1 MGLLNN
7 TPQEYYD
14 GNDFG
19 SYQFT
24 SLKDII
30 NQFMLVYVGE
40 GKIIPNAKRMDV
52 AFHAQRALAE
62 LSFDTLKSCKA
73 QEITVPASL
82 QMVLPQDYVNYTK
95 VSWSDSAGI
104 KHLLYPVSKTSNP
117 TKIEQKENG
126 EYSFATNPLLINQD
140 FSSPLADPWF
150 TSEIGMY
157 YLFPVPIAYYGST
170 FAQDA
175 ISLNSGRLRF
185 TQSALKNFSN
195 NKSRVYGVWQQI
207 DVSSQNSVTLSAT
220 GKVLAASGD
229 VDVSSLSIGIVGENP
244 TGWDTN
250 AYSTQVVSAGGTA
263 TPLDV
268 DTPWLQTL
276 NGNDAVINWTNG
288 EIDVNKLLVN
298 SDAIDVSSYSTV
310 WVLIISKS
318 TFKNGSTTDTTLN
331 EIDNIVLENTESLTI
346 LQTSSNST
354 TWSNYKSQTPSENN
368 NDDYEDDT
376 YWPMNGQRYGLDPQ
390 HAQANGS
397 FYIDCKSGKI
407 HFSSN
412 ISGKTVILD
421 YISDSLGTDGEMQ
434 VHKFAEEAMYKWISH
449 AILSGRAN
457 IPEYQVNRF
466 KKERFA
472 AIRTAK
478 LRLSNLKLE
487 ELTQILRG
495 KSKQIKH

>member
-7 TPQEYYD
+7 TPQGYYD

-19 SYQFT
+19 NYQFT

-30 NQFMLVYVGE
+30 NQFMMVYVGE
-40 GKIIPNAKRMDV
+40 DKIIPKAKRVDV

-82 QMVLPQDYVNYTK
+82 QMILPQDYVNYTK
-95 VSWSDSAGI
+95 ISWSDSAGI
-104 KHLLYPVSKTSNP
+104 KHLLYPTSKTSNP
-117 TKIEQKENG
+117 TNPYQNTSGDFSFIANATFRVGANYITIPGELTDIVPGMIVISAHSPSPNNVIARVIFDGVNTVIRLANQKESGSGYVNFDSLFG
-126 EYSFATNPLLINQD
+126 GTIPVQVNNPDGSLHHNTTNSARASVTFNSGSAIITVTAAEIANIEVGMNIILSMDSIASSHELHGATVL
-140 FSSPLADPWF
+140 
-150 TSEIGMY
+150 
-157 YLFPVPIAYYGST
+157 
-170 FAQDA
+170 A
-175 ISLNSGRLRF
+175 ISGNDITMSKV
-185 TQSALKNFSN
+185 SALGGSSAPFD
-195 NKSRVYGVWQQI
+195 VYF
-207 DVSSQNSVTLSAT
+207 
-220 GKVLAASGD
+220 
-229 VDVSSLSIGIVGENP
+229 
-244 TGWDTN
+244 
-250 AYSTQVVSAGGTA
+250 
-263 TPLDV
+263 
-268 DTPWLQTL
+268 
-276 NGNDAVINWTNG
+276 
-288 EIDVNKLLVN
+288 
-298 SDAIDVSSYSTV
+298 
-310 WVLIISKS
+310 ISP
-318 TFKNGSTTDTTLN
+318 DI
-331 EIDNIVLENTESLTI
+331 ED
-346 LQTSSNST
+346 ST
-354 TWSNYKSQTPSENN
+354 TWSNYKSGTPSENQ
-368 NDDYEDDT
+368 DDYQDDT
-376 YWPMNGQRYGLDPQ
+376 YWPMDGSRFGLDPQ

-397 FYIDCKSGKI
+397 FYIDCVSGKI

-412 ISGKTVILD
+412 IAGKTVILD

-449 AILSGRAN
+449 AIISGKAN